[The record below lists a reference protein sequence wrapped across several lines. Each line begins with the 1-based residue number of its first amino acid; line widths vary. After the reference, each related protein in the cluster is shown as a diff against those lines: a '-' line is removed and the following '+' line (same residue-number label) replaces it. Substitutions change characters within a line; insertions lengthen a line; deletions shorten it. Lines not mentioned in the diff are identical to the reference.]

1 MATNQNVKEEVH
13 HEEPV
18 QPQEIINNSQTS
30 PDAQTQTS
38 EESST
43 KEYNFRK
50 LEESK
55 KQLEGKVEQ
64 LEGIVR
70 KMASENTEETQEVPV
85 SQDYSGLADEDLAE
99 GRHIKMVTQELQT
112 LKKQMQQQELKA
124 VPDRLTSK
132 FSDFNQVVSAENIEK
147 LKNTEPELYS
157 SIISGTDLYA
167 KGVSAYKALK
177 GLGIVKDEFHEQK
190 EQVKENHNRPMS
202 AQSINGQSALS
213 EKNIFAGGLT
223 TDLKKQLQQEMVDA
237 AKAQ

>member
-1 MATNQNVKEEVH
+1 MATETNVKEEVH
-13 HEEPV
+13 QEEPV
-18 QPQEIINNSQTS
+18 QPQELNDVSQNALET
-30 PDAQTQTS
+30 QTQPTENAS
-38 EESST
+38 D

-70 KMASENTEETQEVPV
+70 KIAAENAESSQSTQSSE
-85 SQDYSGLADEDLAE
+85 DYLGLGDEDLAE
-99 GRHIKMVTQELQT
+99 GKHLKIVAQELHA
-112 LKKQMQQQELKA
+112 LKKQMQSQELKA

-132 FSDFNQVVSAENIEK
+132 FSDFNEVVSKENVEK
-147 LKNTEPELYS
+147 LKNAEPELYA

-177 GLGIVKDEFHEQK
+177 GLGIVPDEFKEQK
-190 EQVKENHNRPMS
+190 DQVHENHNRPMS
-202 AQSINGQSALS
+202 AQSIKGHSALS

-223 TDLKKQLQQEMVDA
+223 PDLKKQLQKEMADA
-237 AKAQ
+237 AKAR